1 MADEKPPQLSIEPV
15 SRPLDLI
22 PVVIKEAALDSP
34 TFRATAVH
42 YGDQIE
48 LIERWLTSFVTAT
61 SKLAAECNN
70 MQALVD
76 TYIQASHPPLQLS
89 EAVVDHDYTVLALK
103 RFGEGAREFWNG
115 TLRSIKRA
123 EQTMCEPMR
132 AFVSNDLRML
142 KEARKNLDSTQRTF
156 DGAIARYAGQVKTKE
171 ASSLR
176 EDAFQLH
183 EARRAYLQASMN
195 FCVMAPQVRL
205 TLDKIL
211 VKVVNEQWKDMKA
224 ATEASSKGFGAS
236 TSDVERVRGWS
247 KEMENGERVFKRELH
262 LARQQIEGAAEVS
275 ARPSRDLDTYAAS
288 TVPYLGTAPS
298 SANLQSPAKP
308 EFGIEK
314 AEKQGWLFQ
323 RTITG
328 KPART
333 YWVRRWFFVKNG
345 IFGWLTQGTRS
356 GAVEESEKIG
366 VLLCGIRPAFAEERR
381 FCFEVKTKDTT
392 ILLQAETQNDITEWI
407 SSFEVAKRKALEDTS
422 KDLSGAA
429 SVDAAFSISPPIAP
443 EFAAKTSEGHAGHP
457 GEDTVAMDRTE
468 TLGIP
473 GGDGNA
479 TRGSFDVSSRRGTTT
494 ESDSSRRD
502 HTARI
507 MEKLDLTRK
516 STVSPQLSGSN
527 PSSAS
532 GGIASL
538 ISASLASASHN
549 IVQVGQIAAPAPGL
563 PDTRLVMGQTL
574 PYTSLAPSTLASPPA
589 PTNLSK
595 AAVAVSGE
603 RGLGTGRSGN
613 MPGGLMANLWG
624 SVNWGYVNVLG
635 REEETNSR
643 DRSQSGPPSPINPS
657 PVLGPSD
664 EKNGTEA
671 APTVP
676 ASAAHRKSSSM
687 GGPIPILNKPNAEE
701 VDFPTYYPLALRMQ
715 DAQFRILFPTV
726 PRAEKVVLVFRAVWN
741 PTEQQEFP
749 GRVYVTTKNIY
760 FYSNHLG
767 LVLITGISMA
777 SIDEVTAAPGKDCDF
792 LFLHFKSGSREDGA
806 TRLTVKTF
814 LEPLKLLLR
823 RLNFLVRNTTSREH
837 NLEETIKGMIKM
849 ETDESLNSAGEEG
862 WEEISPDTPID
873 PNTYGGGK
881 NIKASLRIDGNLFGP
896 SGASAGKNATKF
908 KLPSQAVVFAPAG
921 MTQVAV
927 EKEYDISAK
936 GLFHILFGDKSAV
949 FQLLYRERRASR
961 IVQGPWITSD
971 KNLQRRD
978 FEYEVAQPGKNG
990 AIVINDY
997 QVIEVLND
1005 HLCYVVSDRKTPW
1018 YLPGQERFVLLSKT
1032 VITHVS
1038 KARCKLAIH
1047 TKVDWKRNPRFAK
1060 KLIERQALQDLELEA
1075 QDLVDVVN
1083 DQVARLGHN
1092 RSTNKVTGIFGQ
1104 IGAQTQAVQLD
1115 AQDIPPPNRPRK
1127 FKLRPQTTA
1136 SFVAQYIGNIVIS
1149 VLSTVMSWILAIG
1162 AGFGKVISAH
1172 SLLFGLLLVSGGANF
1187 FYTSRDSWSW
1197 WHERNAANYMSRLGV
1212 KPSTTMTRSI
1222 YIRDIEESFLNR
1234 NSTGLEF
1241 SVPVA
1246 ASTDNKCQT
1255 TAAMAVIG
1263 MTCKLTDDSVVV
1275 NGDLKISFRR
1285 TVRVPETKESN
1296 WLPPDLGAFPL
1307 KPVSQHSKSLPPGM
1321 AVKGGVFFPMYQY
1334 EAMWINFSTVHEDM
1348 LPYMIKI
1355 YVGGVNVVSAQTAM
1369 ESTASRSR
1377 RQVRLQTTPSNP
1389 KPASPLQD
1397 YVVVPG
1403 QKWIDGIANG
1413 DGTIFLK
1420 QLDGS
1425 AKTFNVTNLE
1435 PIENFKLRI
1444 REATGIPTSI
1454 IRLIYA
1460 DRRTFEDYR
1469 ISKEATIHMVL
1480 RLRGAGSLVHISTP
1494 EMNTAAGGLIKQVIH
1509 RDIHPPNWDTTKT
1522 TVFNA
1527 QILNS
1532 MLYQAVTGARPL
1544 VPSILHE
1551 RYIHHGLP
1559 YYKMYEELSN
1569 IYSNFDMVKSVG
1581 QITGK
1586 IECKVVTKAPRIVKI
1601 GKDHEN
1607 VSPPGPPQVSHT
1619 MFKLEDALESYHIPQ
1634 F

>member
-1 MADEKPPQLSIEPV
+1 MLGWSCKRCQCLYSH
-15 SRPLDLI
+15 R

-42 YGDQIE
+42 FGDQIE
-48 LIERWLTSFVTAT
+48 LIERWLDSFIRAT

-103 RFGEGAREFWNG
+103 RFGEGAREFWNS
-115 TLRSIKRA
+115 TLKSMKRA
-123 EQTMCEPMR
+123 ESTMCEPMR
-132 AFVSNDLRML
+132 AFLQNDLRIL
-142 KEARKNLDSTQRTF
+142 KEARRNLDSTQRIF
-156 DGAIARYAGQVKTKE
+156 DGAIARYAGQAKTKE

-183 EARRAYLQASMN
+183 EARRAYLTASMN

-211 VKVVNEQWKDMKA
+211 VKVVNEQWRDMKS
-224 ATEASSKGFGAS
+224 ATDVSGKGFAMW

-298 SANLQSPAKP
+298 ATTLQSPAKP
-308 EFGIEK
+308 DFGGEK

-366 VLLCGIRPAFAEERR
+366 VLLCGIRPAVAEERR

-407 SSFEVAKRKALEDTS
+407 SSFEVAKRKALEETS
-422 KDLSGAA
+422 KDLSGASA
-429 SVDAAFSISPPIAP
+429 SVDAAFSISPPVAP
-443 EFAAKTSEGHAGHP
+443 EFAAKTSDGHAGH
-457 GEDTVAMDRTE
+457 GDDITSGDRAE
-468 TLGIP
+468 TLGLP
-473 GGDGNA
+473 GGDSSA

-494 ESDSSRRD
+494 EGDSGRRD

-549 IVQVGQIAAPAPGL
+549 IVQVGQISAPAAGL

-603 RGLGTGRSGN
+603 RGLGIGRSGN

-624 SVNWGYVNVLG
+624 SVNWGYVNRLV
-635 REEETNSR
+635 REEETGTR
-643 DRSQSGPPSPINPS
+643 DRSQTGPPSPIKHS
-657 PVLGPSD
+657 PILELGD
-664 EKNGTEA
+664 EKSETG
-671 APTVP
+671 
-676 ASAAHRKSSSM
+676 ASAPAGPAHRKSVSM
-687 GGPIPILNKPNAEE
+687 SGPIPEPNKNKITEE
-701 VDFPTYYPLALRMQ
+701 EFPTSYPLALRMQ

-726 PRAEKVVLVFRAVWN
+726 PRSEKVVLVFRAVWN

-749 GRVYVTTKNIY
+749 GRVYVTTRDIY

-823 RLNFLVRNTTSREH
+823 RLNFLVRNAASGEH
-837 NLEETIKGMIKM
+837 NLEETIKRLIRF
-849 ETDESLNSAGEEG
+849 ESDDSQHSAGEDG
-862 WEEISPDTPID
+862 WEEVSADTPID
-873 PNTYGGGK
+873 PGYGGK
-881 NIKASLRIDGNLFGP
+881 NIKTSLRIDGNLFGP
-896 SGASAGKNATKF
+896 SAVGTVKNANKF
-908 KLPSQAVVFAPAG
+908 KLPPQPVVFAPTG

-936 GLFHILFGDKSAV
+936 ALFHILFGDKSAV

-961 IVQGPWITSD
+961 VVQGPWITSD
-971 KNLQRRD
+971 KSLQRRD
-978 FEYEVAQPGKNG
+978 FEYEIAQPGKDG

-1018 YLPGQERFVLLSKT
+1018 YLPSQERFVLLSKT

-1060 KLIERQALQDLELEA
+1060 KLIERQALQDMELEA

-1092 RSTNKVTGIFGQ
+1092 KSTGKVTNIFGQ
-1104 IGAQTQAVQLD
+1104 IGVQTQAVQLD
-1115 AQDIPPPNRPRK
+1115 AQEIPPPNRPRK
-1127 FKLRPQTTA
+1127 FKLRQQTTA
-1136 SFVAQYIGNIVIS
+1136 SFVAQFVGNIIIS
-1149 VLSTVMSWILAIG
+1149 VLSTVMSWILAIV
-1162 AGFGKVISAH
+1162 AGLGKVISANTLIF
-1172 SLLFGLLLVSGGANF
+1172 SLLLVSGGANF

-1197 WHERNAANYMSRLGV
+1197 WNDRSAASYMSRLGV
-1212 KPSTTMTRSI
+1212 GPSTSMTRSV
-1222 YIRDIEESFLNR
+1222 YIRDIEESFLNP
-1234 NSTGLEF
+1234 NDTNIEL
-1241 SVPVA
+1241 SVPRGS
-1246 ASTDNKCQT
+1246 STDNKWYNT
-1255 TAAMAVIG
+1255 YRN
-1263 MTCKLTDDSVVV
+1263 LH
-1275 NGDLKISFRR
+1275 
-1285 TVRVPETKESN
+1285 
-1296 WLPPDLGAFPL
+1296 LG
-1307 KPVSQHSKSLPPGM
+1307 HS
-1321 AVKGGVFFPMYQY
+1321 
-1334 EAMWINFSTVHEDM
+1334 
-1348 LPYMIKI
+1348 
-1355 YVGGVNVVSAQTAM
+1355 
-1369 ESTASRSR
+1369 
-1377 RQVRLQTTPSNP
+1377 
-1389 KPASPLQD
+1389 
-1397 YVVVPG
+1397 
-1403 QKWIDGIANG
+1403 
-1413 DGTIFLK
+1413 
-1420 QLDGS
+1420 
-1425 AKTFNVTNLE
+1425 
-1435 PIENFKLRI
+1435 
-1444 REATGIPTSI
+1444 
-1454 IRLIYA
+1454 
-1460 DRRTFEDYR
+1460 
-1469 ISKEATIHMVL
+1469 
-1480 RLRGAGSLVHISTP
+1480 
-1494 EMNTAAGGLIKQVIH
+1494 
-1509 RDIHPPNWDTTKT
+1509 
-1522 TVFNA
+1522 
-1527 QILNS
+1527 
-1532 MLYQAVTGARPL
+1532 
-1544 VPSILHE
+1544 
-1551 RYIHHGLP
+1551 
-1559 YYKMYEELSN
+1559 
-1569 IYSNFDMVKSVG
+1569 
-1581 QITGK
+1581 
-1586 IECKVVTKAPRIVKI
+1586 
-1601 GKDHEN
+1601 
-1607 VSPPGPPQVSHT
+1607 
-1619 MFKLEDALESYHIPQ
+1619 
-1634 F
+1634 

>member
-1 MADEKPPQLSIEPV
+1 MPNTPILTISY
-15 SRPLDLI
+15 R

-48 LIERWLTSFVTAT
+48 LIERWLDSFIRAT
-61 SKLAAECNN
+61 SKLATECNN

-76 TYIQASHPPLQLS
+76 TYIQTSHPPLQLS

-115 TLRSIKRA
+115 TLRSMKRA
-123 EQTMCEPMR
+123 ESTMCEPMR

-142 KEARKNLDSTQRTF
+142 KEARKNLDSTQRIF

-211 VKVVNEQWKDMKA
+211 VKVVNEQWRDMKA
-224 ATEASSKGFGAS
+224 ATEGSTKGFNMW

-298 SANLQSPAKP
+298 SANLQTPAKP
-308 EFGIEK
+308 EFGNEQ

-407 SSFEVAKRKALEDTS
+407 SAFEVAKRKALEDTS

-429 SVDAAFSISPPIAP
+429 SVDAAFSISPPVAP
-443 EFAAKTSEGHAGHP
+443 EFAAKTSEGQAGQP
-457 GEDTVAMDRTE
+457 GEDTVGMERAE

-473 GGDGNA
+473 GADSNA
-479 TRGSFDVSSRRGTTT
+479 TRGSFDVSARRGTTT
-494 ESDSSRRD
+494 EGDSSRRD

-635 REEETNSR
+635 REDETNTR

-657 PVLGPSD
+657 PVIGSSD
-664 EKNGTEA
+664 EKTGT
-671 APTVP
+671 PTVP
-676 ASAAHRKSSSM
+676 TGAVHRKSSSM
-687 GGPIPILNKPNAEE
+687 GGPIPTLTKSSVDE
-701 VDFPTYYPLALRMQ
+701 VDFPNCYPLALRMQ

-726 PRAEKVVLVFRAVWN
+726 PRSEKVVLVFRAVWN
-741 PTEQQEFP
+741 PTDQQEFP

-767 LVLITGISMA
+767 LVLITGISMS

-792 LFLHFKSGSREDGA
+792 LFLHFKSGAREDGA

-823 RLNFLVRNTTSREH
+823 RLNFLVRNTASGEH
-837 NLEETIKGMIKM
+837 NLEETMKRMIKM

-862 WEEISPDTPID
+862 WEEISPDTPVD
-873 PNTYGGGK
+873 TGYGGK
-881 NIKASLRIDGNLFGP
+881 NIKTSLRIDGNLFGP
-896 SGASAGKNATKF
+896 SGPSAAKNATKF

-961 IVQGPWITSD
+961 VVQGPWITSD

-978 FEYEVAQPGKNG
+978 FEYEISQPGKNG
-990 AIVINDY
+990 AVVINDY

-1018 YLPGQERFVLLSKT
+1018 YLPGQDRFILLSKT

-1075 QDLVDVVN
+1075 HDLVDVVN

-1092 RSTNKVTGIFGQ
+1092 RSTNKVTNIFGQ

-1115 AQDIPPPNRPRK
+1115 AQEIPPPNRPRK

-1136 SFVAQYIGNIVIS
+1136 SFVAQYIGNVVIS
-1149 VLSTVMSWILAIG
+1149 IISTVMSWILAIV

-1172 SLLFGLLLVSGGANF
+1172 TFLFGLLLVSGGANF

-1222 YIRDIEESFLNR
+1222 YIRDIEESFMNR
-1234 NSTGLEF
+1234 NNTGLEL

-1246 ASTDNKCQT
+1246 ASTDNK
-1255 TAAMAVIG
+1255 
-1263 MTCKLTDDSVVV
+1263 
-1275 NGDLKISFRR
+1275 
-1285 TVRVPETKESN
+1285 
-1296 WLPPDLGAFPL
+1296 W
-1307 KPVSQHSKSLPPGM
+1307 
-1321 AVKGGVFFPMYQY
+1321 Y
-1334 EAMWINFSTVHEDM
+1334 
-1348 LPYMIKI
+1348 
-1355 YVGGVNVVSAQTAM
+1355 
-1369 ESTASRSR
+1369 AS
-1377 RQVRLQTTPSNP
+1377 
-1389 KPASPLQD
+1389 
-1397 YVVVPG
+1397 
-1403 QKWIDGIANG
+1403 
-1413 DGTIFLK
+1413 
-1420 QLDGS
+1420 
-1425 AKTFNVTNLE
+1425 
-1435 PIENFKLRI
+1435 
-1444 REATGIPTSI
+1444 
-1454 IRLIYA
+1454 
-1460 DRRTFEDYR
+1460 
-1469 ISKEATIHMVL
+1469 
-1480 RLRGAGSLVHISTP
+1480 LRGNFNSANILQPS
-1494 EMNTAAGGLIKQVIH
+1494 
-1509 RDIHPPNWDTTKT
+1509 DIHN
-1522 TVFNA
+1522 
-1527 QILNS
+1527 
-1532 MLYQAVTGARPL
+1532 
-1544 VPSILHE
+1544 
-1551 RYIHHGLP
+1551 
-1559 YYKMYEELSN
+1559 
-1569 IYSNFDMVKSVG
+1569 
-1581 QITGK
+1581 
-1586 IECKVVTKAPRIVKI
+1586 
-1601 GKDHEN
+1601 
-1607 VSPPGPPQVSHT
+1607 SPP
-1619 MFKLEDALESYHIPQ
+1619 
-1634 F
+1634 

>member
-1 MADEKPPQLSIEPV
+1 MAEEKPPQLSIEPV
-15 SRPLDLI
+15 SKPLDLI

-48 LIERWLTSFVTAT
+48 LIERWLDGFIRAT
-61 SKLAAECNN
+61 SKLASECNT
-70 MQALVD
+70 MQMLVD
-76 TYIQASHPPLQLS
+76 TYIQTSHPPLQLS

-103 RFGEGAREFWNG
+103 RFGEGAREFWNS
-115 TLRSIKRA
+115 TLRSMKKA
-123 EQTMCEPMR
+123 ETAMCEPLR
-132 AFVSNDLRML
+132 AFLQNDLRVL
-142 KEARKNLDSTQRTF
+142 KEARKNLDQTQRAF

-171 ASSLR
+171 PSSLR

-183 EARRAYLQASMN
+183 EARRAYLTASMN
-195 FCVMAPQVRL
+195 FCVLAPQVRL
-205 TLDKIL
+205 TLDKLL
-211 VKVVNEQWKDMKA
+211 VKVVHEQWRDMKN
-224 ATEASSKGFGAS
+224 ATDASGKGFAAW

-262 LARQQIEGAAEVS
+262 LARQQIEGAAETS
-275 ARPSRDLDTYAAS
+275 ARPSRDLDSYAAS

-308 EFGIEK
+308 DFGIEK

-422 KDLSGAA
+422 KDLSGAG
-429 SVDAAFSISPPIAP
+429 SIDAAFSISPPIAP
-443 EFAAKTSEGHAGHP
+443 EFAAKTSEGNTDDVAGTDRPDSLGLP
-457 GEDTVAMDRTE
+457 GN
-468 TLGIP
+468 
-473 GGDGNA
+473 DGLA
-479 TRGSFDVSSRRGTTT
+479 VRGSFDVPARRGTTV
-494 ESDSSRRD
+494 EGDSSRRD
-502 HTARI
+502 HTTRI

-549 IVQVGQIAAPAPGL
+549 MVQVGQIAAPAPGL

-624 SVNWGYVNVLG
+624 SVNWGYVNILG
-635 REEETNSR
+635 REEDLSTR

-657 PVLGPSD
+657 PVEWPNN
-664 EKNGTEA
+664 EKA
-671 APTVP
+671 DVVPKPTVP
-676 ASAAHRKSSSM
+676 AGAAHRKSASM
-687 GGPIPILNKPNAEE
+687 GGPVPAIVKTTPDEE
-701 VDFPTYYPLALRMQ
+701 DFPADYPLALRMQ

-749 GRVYVTTKNIY
+749 GRVYVTTKDVY

-767 LVLITGISMA
+767 LVLVTGISMA

-792 LFLHFKSGSREDGA
+792 LFLHFKTGSRDDGA
-806 TRLTVKTF
+806 TRITVKTF

-823 RLNFLVRNTTSREH
+823 RMNYLVRNTSTAQT
-837 NLEETIKGMIKM
+837 LEETINRLIRFEADDGHH
-849 ETDESLNSAGEEG
+849 SAGEDG
-862 WEEISPDTPID
+862 WEEVSPDTPMD
-873 PNTYGGGK
+873 PGYGGK
-881 NIKASLRIDGNLFGP
+881 NMKTSLRIDGNLFGP
-896 SGASAGKNATKF
+896 SGASAAKNAAKF
-908 KLPSQAVVFAPAG
+908 KLPSQPVVFAPAG
-921 MTQVAV
+921 MTEVAV
-927 EKEYDISAK
+927 EKDYEISAK
-936 GLFHILFGDKSAV
+936 AMFHILFGDKSAV

-961 IVQGPWITSD
+961 VVQGPWITSE

-978 FEYEVAQPGKNG
+978 FEYEILQPSKNG
-990 AIVINDY
+990 AVVINDY
-997 QVIEVLND
+997 QVIEVMND

-1018 YLPGQERFVLLSKT
+1018 YLPGHERFVLLSKI

-1038 KARCKLAIH
+1038 KARCKLALH

-1060 KLIERQALQDLELEA
+1060 KLIERQALQDMELEA

-1104 IGAQTQAVQLD
+1104 IGVQTQAVQLD

-1136 SFVAQYIGNIVIS
+1136 SFIAQLIGNIVIS
-1149 VLSTVMSWILAIG
+1149 VLSTVMSWILAIV
-1162 AGFGKVISAH
+1162 AGLGKVISAH

-1197 WHERNAANYMSRLGV
+1197 WNERNAANYLSRLGV
-1212 KPSTTMTRSI
+1212 GPSTTMTRSI
-1222 YIRDIEESFLNR
+1222 YIRDIEESFLNT
-1234 NSTGLEF
+1234 NTSIGL
-1241 SVPVA
+1241 SVPL
-1246 ASTDNKCQT
+1246 STTDNKCHQT
-1255 TAAMAVIG
+1255 FTTLLNDPSSINPSQSFFSPSTQSTRRLHRTRQNLGTHRHDLLVALRVVNRIEKEVVEAEYENWLLDETHKCSKVGKLLETAAKKG
-1263 MTCKLTDDSVVV
+1263 
-1275 NGDLKISFRR
+1275 
-1285 TVRVPETKESN
+1285 KEKHVED
-1296 WLPPDLGAFPL
+1296 W
-1307 KPVSQHSKSLPPGM
+1307 
-1321 AVKGGVFFPMYQY
+1321 VKGYCGDC
-1334 EAMWINFSTVHEDM
+1334 E
-1348 LPYMIKI
+1348 
-1355 YVGGVNVVSAQTAM
+1355 
-1369 ESTASRSR
+1369 RS
-1377 RQVRLQTTPSNP
+1377 L
-1389 KPASPLQD
+1389 
-1397 YVVVPG
+1397 
-1403 QKWIDGIANG
+1403 
-1413 DGTIFLK
+1413 
-1420 QLDGS
+1420 
-1425 AKTFNVTNLE
+1425 
-1435 PIENFKLRI
+1435 
-1444 REATGIPTSI
+1444 
-1454 IRLIYA
+1454 
-1460 DRRTFEDYR
+1460 
-1469 ISKEATIHMVL
+1469 
-1480 RLRGAGSLVHISTP
+1480 
-1494 EMNTAAGGLIKQVIH
+1494 
-1509 RDIHPPNWDTTKT
+1509 
-1522 TVFNA
+1522 
-1527 QILNS
+1527 
-1532 MLYQAVTGARPL
+1532 
-1544 VPSILHE
+1544 
-1551 RYIHHGLP
+1551 
-1559 YYKMYEELSN
+1559 
-1569 IYSNFDMVKSVG
+1569 
-1581 QITGK
+1581 
-1586 IECKVVTKAPRIVKI
+1586 KVVEQGRK
-1601 GKDHEN
+1601 GL
-1607 VSPPGPPQVSHT
+1607 
-1619 MFKLEDALESYHIPQ
+1619 M
-1634 F
+1634 